1 MFTSAHI
8 GAAARFSD
16 TKTETKSQRKPDLAA
31 RWECVT
37 FSGVVLSNQRMF
49 VGDGTTTP
57 RDFSL
62 EEAANANGEW
72 FAIFENTG
80 RNGEYLV
87 LSDSF
92 GFQPVYYSV
101 DSRYGLIVATSAEA
115 VEGIKHELGVGS
127 AIDEVQLGL
136 NIGTNH
142 SWSATLNSDNV
153 GIRGLKI
160 MRPFE
165 VLWISDDEF
174 GFCAVDELVG
184 GLPAGYE
191 ELLELGIDNAT
202 QQLKVLSETDV
213 TDRRINLSGGK
224 DSRLMLAMLSHARL
238 TSNFTVRT
246 VNPKTWHAAN
256 ARDALMRDLLIAD
269 ALRRHFGMPWS
280 IEGKRV
286 ATPISPMESLKQWQK
301 SRGSKNY
308 RFNIQRKSI
317 ARVQPIVELRGA
329 SGECFRN
336 FWSHYLKLLPN
347 LDSIRNTTESFEDD
361 ALVAFEGIYSQPLF
375 PEKLRKEM
383 RESFVATLSGMGRN
397 LFWEAADRHFTF
409 YRNRCHFGTTI
420 SFMQEGAVPFF
431 PLNQIAFVRAG
442 EKLTPSERNAGAVF
456 FDLIERLDPSLNDLE
471 FDAEQWPEAFW
482 DRAKRSRKENFH
494 PTDPDDEVL
503 LEYFN
508 NEGKNTET
516 INNASMSR
524 ADRTQVFGDKSFI
537 YSMLRDLLDELE
549 NAQGGEFLKDKRLRS
564 WILNLPEVNLGYA
577 SQQVS
582 KLMSIWQILTASM
595 PANLR
600 IFKTGSLDEPHTT
613 SKELERFIVHP
624 AAGVSNLTG
633 KLVPLLYR
641 VEVREVDGTI
651 ETEILLDQAQD
662 AKLEYAFY
670 LKVDG
675 KVSTTTDYSS
685 SKKATFKLPTSGVQ
699 YWVQAF
705 VRKSIGDRNPYI
717 IHSAKFKL
725 SHQVTE

>member
-1 MFTSAHI
+1 M
-8 GAAARFSD
+8 
-16 TKTETKSQRKPDLAA
+16 
-31 RWECVT
+31 
-37 FSGVVLSNQRMF
+37 
-49 VGDGTTTP
+49 
-57 RDFSL
+57 

-72 FAIFENTG
+72 FAIFENKG
-80 RNGEYLV
+80 RDGEYLV

-115 VEGIKHELGVGS
+115 VEGTKHELGVGS

-165 VLWISDDEF
+165 VLWISDGEF
-174 GFCAVDELVG
+174 SFSAIDELVG
-184 GLPAGYE
+184 ELPTDYE
-191 ELLELGIDNAT
+191 ELLQFGIENAT
-202 QQLKVLSETDV
+202 EQLKVLSEVDAI
-213 TDRRINLSGGK
+213 DRRINLSGGK

-238 TSNFTVRT
+238 TSRFTVRS
-246 VNPKTWHAAN
+246 VNPKTWN
-256 ARDALMRDLLIAD
+256 APSARAGLMRDLLIAD
-269 ALRRHFGMPWS
+269 ALRRHFGMSWS
-280 IEGKRV
+280 KEGERV
-286 ATPISPMESLKQWQK
+286 VTPISPMESLEQWQK
-301 SRGSKNY
+301 LRGSKNY
-308 RFNIQRKSI
+308 RFNIRRKSI
-317 ARVQPIVELRGA
+317 ARVHPIVELRGA

-336 FWSHYLKLLPN
+336 FWSYYLKLLPN
-347 LDSIRNTTESFEDD
+347 FDSIRNTAESFEHD
-361 ALVAFEGIYSQPLF
+361 ALVAFEDIYSQPLF
-375 PEKLRKEM
+375 PEKLRSEM
-383 RESFVATLSGMGRN
+383 RESFIATLSGTGRN
-397 LFWEAADRHFTF
+397 LFLEAADRHFTF

-431 PLNQIAFVRAG
+431 PLNQLAFVRAG
-442 EKLTPSERNAGAVF
+442 EILAPSERNAGAVF

-471 FDAEQWPEAFW
+471 FDSEQWPDAFW
-482 DRAKRSRKENFH
+482 DRANRSRKGNLR
-494 PTDPDDEVL
+494 PTDPDDEL
-503 LEYFN
+503 LAEYFD
-508 NEGKNTET
+508 NEVKNTEV

-524 ADRTQVFGDKSFI
+524 ADRAQVYGDKSFI

-549 NAQGGEFLKDKRLRS
+549 KAQGGECLKGERIRS

-582 KLMSIWQILTASM
+582 KLMSIWRILTASI

-600 IFKTGSLDEPHTT
+600 IFEAKSLDEFHTT

-633 KLVPLLYR
+633 KLIPLLYR
-641 VEVREVDGTI
+641 IDVREVDGTV
-651 ETEILLDQAQD
+651 EAEILLDQAQD

-675 KVSTTTDYSS
+675 KVLETTDYSHS
-685 SKKATFKLPTSGVQ
+685 RKVTFKLPTNGGR

-705 VRKSIGDRNPYI
+705 VRKSAGNRRPYI
-717 IHSAKFKL
+717 VHSAKYKL
-725 SHQVTE
+725 TY